1 MVRQVPLFDVG
12 QLASLVCLYWYGKLC
27 DSRGCGSGC
36 FGYFGWFGLVG
47 CFGCACGSDCCY
59 GGVVV
64 VVAVVVVVV
73 VIGGGV
79 VAVVQSFSIAILAT
93 IMAIIRSEVWHIF
106 FSRNGAEI
114 KSNVFQV
121 RYSDRFPQTKVSLAY
136 VVRRHISLDFLGL
149 LVRTPGPVPSAL
161 TGSMNFYDV
170 LFKHVLQTT
179 KLLQKLLLCLLAPTC
194 GYSGRSALARGEE
207 SLHMMWSKQ
216 VYFGCWSEWVVWW
229 WS

>member
-1 MVRQVPLFDVG
+1 MMRQVPLFDVG
-12 QLASLVCLYWYGKLC
+12 QLTSLVCLYWYGKLR

-59 GGVVV
+59 GGAV
-64 VVAVVVVVV
+64 VVVVVV

-79 VAVVQSFSIAILAT
+79 VAVVQSFPIAILAT
-93 IMAIIRSEVWHIF
+93 IIARSEVWHIF
-106 FSRNGAEI
+106 FVREMVRKLGAMF
-114 KSNVFQV
+114 SMQV

-161 TGSMNFYDV
+161 NSSMNFYDV
-170 LFKHVLQTT
+170 LFKHVLQIT
-179 KLLQKLLLCLLAPTC
+179 KLLITKAFACFCCVCLLQLVDTLE
-194 GYSGRSALARGEE
+194 GL
-207 SLHMMWSKQ
+207 L
-216 VYFGCWSEWVVWW
+216 
-229 WS
+229 